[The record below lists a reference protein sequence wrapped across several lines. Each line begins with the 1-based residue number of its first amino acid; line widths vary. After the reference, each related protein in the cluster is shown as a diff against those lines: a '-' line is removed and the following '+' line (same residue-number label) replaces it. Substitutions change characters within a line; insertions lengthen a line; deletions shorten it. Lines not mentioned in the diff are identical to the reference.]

1 MDNIRST
8 IIKSQPN
15 PPAAPE
21 AVDDD
26 DPLGQLVAKSFVL
39 ADIVYEPLD
48 HVQTTFGTA
57 GYSDVERFECR
68 RFGVQAIGCR
78 QGDVAHLVI
87 RGSDETVDWLLDIYA
102 VPSFRPLHHRG
113 FGLCWRRIEAPVRAW
128 LDRLAADVTALRLT
142 GHSLGGAVAQVA
154 AMDLARRY
162 PIDAVITFGAPR
174 MAFGGTAEHYDRLPI
189 AGDENR
195 RLGDATLLV
204 VHHRDLVAR
213 LPKWPFKEVGRLLY
227 IDASGKLQRGDSARR
242 SRHDTSMRDMTGLFP
257 DLNAPIVPDLN
268 VTFVDRARTRR
279 QSIGL
284 FPDPKAPIADPMP
297 GFGVSAT
304 THDRVEAALQTTWR
318 RLGLVPPMQ
327 HAFLALYVWMA
338 FWCQL
343 VRSGHDHLLTHYAVV
358 LAGCPD
364 VQRYAPHW
372 TFHLRRGVDAFGL
385 VMGIIG
391 LGIFV
396 GGCWLIVRWIVW
408 PLLRPIFGAG

>member
-128 LDRLAADVTALRLT
+128 LDRLGGGGRRPGGGPGPGPGALGVGLGAARKAK
-142 GHSLGGAVAQVA
+142 GPA
-154 AMDLARRY
+154 
-162 PIDAVITFGAPR
+162 
-174 MAFGGTAEHYDRLPI
+174 
-189 AGDENR
+189 
-195 RLGDATLLV
+195 
-204 VHHRDLVAR
+204 
-213 LPKWPFKEVGRLLY
+213 K
-227 IDASGKLQRGDSARR
+227 
-242 SRHDTSMRDMTGLFP
+242 
-257 DLNAPIVPDLN
+257 IVPST
-268 VTFVDRARTRR
+268 VPSVAMF
-279 QSIGL
+279 S
-284 FPDPKAPIADPMP
+284 
-297 GFGVSAT
+297 VS
-304 THDRVEAALQTTWR
+304 HSSHHSR
-318 RLGLVPPMQ
+318 
-327 HAFLALYVWMA
+327 
-338 FWCQL
+338 
-343 VRSGHDHLLTHYAVV
+343 
-358 LAGCPD
+358 
-364 VQRYAPHW
+364 
-372 TFHLRRGVDAFGL
+372 
-385 VMGIIG
+385 
-391 LGIFV
+391 
-396 GGCWLIVRWIVW
+396 
-408 PLLRPIFGAG
+408 